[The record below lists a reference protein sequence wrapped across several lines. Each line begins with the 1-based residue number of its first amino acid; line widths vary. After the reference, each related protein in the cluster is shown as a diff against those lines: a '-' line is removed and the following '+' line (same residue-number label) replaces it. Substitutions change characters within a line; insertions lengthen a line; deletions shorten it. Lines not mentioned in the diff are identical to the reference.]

1 MERGMRLD
9 RDLVSHIA
17 RLASLEH
24 SAKSGERRYDDDAL
38 DQLAAEM
45 QKILDYVD
53 ELSAVNVEG
62 VPPTQ
67 HGVEVQSRLRED
79 ELGPQLSPDEAL
91 ANAPARLGD
100 HLLVPR
106 VIGET

>member
-1 MERGMRLD
+1 MRLE
-9 RDLVSHIA
+9 RALVSQIA

-24 SAKSGERRYDDDAL
+24 AEKSGERLYDDAAL

-53 ELSAVNVEG
+53 DLSALSVDG

-67 HGVEVQSRLRED
+67 HGVEVSSRLRED
-79 ELGPQLSPDEAL
+79 ELSPGLTPDEAL
-91 ANAPARLGD
+91 ANAAARSGD
-100 HLLVPR
+100 HLLVPQ

>member
-1 MERGMRLD
+1 MRLE
-9 RDLVSHIA
+9 RALVSQIA

-24 SAKSGERRYDDDAL
+24 SEKSGERLYDDAAL

-53 ELSAVNVEG
+53 DLSALSVDG

-67 HGVEVQSRLRED
+67 HGVEVNSRLRED
-79 ELGPQLSPDEAL
+79 ELSPGLTPDEAL
-91 ANAPARLGD
+91 ENAAARSGD
-100 HLLVPR
+100 HLLVPQ